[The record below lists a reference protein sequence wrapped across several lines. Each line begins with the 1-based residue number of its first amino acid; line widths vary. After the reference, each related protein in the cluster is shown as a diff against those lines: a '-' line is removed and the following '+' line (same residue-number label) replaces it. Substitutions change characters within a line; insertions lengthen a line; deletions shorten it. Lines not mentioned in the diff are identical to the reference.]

1 MFGCFLLV
9 EFNSWSKSQKLA
21 REWTKKMNVAH
32 VLSEIK
38 PFFFIF
44 GTAYKSLQRFFNKE
58 YEFVIS
64 NVYQHVYRGRT

>member
-9 EFNSWSKSQKLA
+9 EFNSWSKSQKFA

-44 GTAYKSLQRFFNKE
+44 GTAYKSLQRLLTKS
-58 YEFVIS
+58 VS
-64 NVYQHVYRGRT
+64 L